1 MYKFKIDWKDDRG
14 FTLVEML
21 IVLLVVSV
29 LLLLTIPNIVTQSK
43 SINNKGCEAFISM
56 VQGQVQSYQ
65 LDKDSIPSVNDL
77 VSGGYLKSTQKS
89 CPNGK
94 SIKIDSSG
102 NVSENK

>member
-1 MYKFKIDWKDDRG
+1 MYKIKIDWKDDRG

-65 LDKDSIPSVNDL
+65 LDKNAIPSVNDL
-77 VSGGYLKSTQKS
+77 VSGGYLKSNQKS
-89 CPNGK
+89 CPNGNN
-94 SIKIDSSG
+94 IKIDSSG
-102 NVSENK
+102 NVVENK